1 MEENEKIPVEVCLCL
16 AVTFVLAKL
25 GHRRECMRCR
35 SLPSPL
41 SAARLLRLSLCFF
54 IIWLSSV
61 SGSCCELYFLFRF
74 QLQMIS
80 CFFFSGTFALSFA
93 LYRTWRLLVVVSII
107 QPFYRYLYFNSAS
120 EFTAIYIYTQLL

>member
-41 SAARLLRLSLCFF
+41 SAAGLLRLSLCFF
-54 IIWLSSV
+54 IIRLSFV

-80 CFFFSGTFALSFA
+80 CFFLVLSPC
-93 LYRTWRLLVVVSII
+93 LSLSIELGV
-107 QPFYRYLYFNSAS
+107 FW
-120 EFTAIYIYTQLL
+120 

>member
-41 SAARLLRLSLCFF
+41 SPARLLRLSLCLF
-54 IIWLSSV
+54 IIWLSSVSSV
-61 SGSCCELYFLFRF
+61 SGSCCELYFYLDF
-74 QLQMIS
+74 S
-80 CFFFSGTFALSFA
+80 CK
-93 LYRTWRLLVVVSII
+93 
-107 QPFYRYLYFNSAS
+107 
-120 EFTAIYIYTQLL
+120 